1 MAPLALTSEQLAQV
15 MAVAQP
21 IPPGLRDAYLELVA
35 RSLSGREFG
44 DGDVY
49 RACAAAAKSVMW
61 NVAREAG

>member
-1 MAPLALTSEQLAQV
+1 VAPLALTSEQLAQV
-15 MAVAQP
+15 MAVAQ